1 MFGTRT
7 LLPVVAIAAVIPAGT
22 SRAQAQHAC
31 DAIGE
36 AGWKTVATVEITD
49 QVDSAPYRAGTSWFV
64 DRTTTL
70 LPFCNY
76 YNSLGNYS
84 LRSYSLAPE
93 TRTERIEICHGLPQ
107 GGSAA
112 VAPYAGRCPPTSSIL
127 RRSGNRFAADNAA
140 KPCT

>member
-1 MFGTRT
+1 MFGTRA
-7 LLPVVAIAAVIPAGT
+7 LLPALAIASVIT
-22 SRAQAQHAC
+22 SGPSRTQAQHSC

-36 AGWKTVATVEITD
+36 TGWKIVATVETTA
-49 QVDSAPYRAGTSWFV
+49 QVDSAPYQAGTSWFV
-64 DRTTTL
+64 ERTTTL

-93 TRTERIEICHGLPQ
+93 TRKERIEICHDLPQ

-112 VAPYAGRCPPTSSIL
+112 VAPYTGRCPPS
-127 RRSGNRFAADNAA
+127 
-140 KPCT
+140 